1 MENSKVY
8 CILCGAE
15 NNSSDKFCGKCGES
29 LSQQDTELQEYLKE
43 KVTDKVKST
52 VKDKATDSLL
62 DMLKKFL
69 NSKAYGIIMSLSIIT
84 ATATAV
90 AGGSGGGITEFEAD
104 TPGQFI
110 DGSLHMINV
119 EESTA
124 LYRGRYDIYPGPG
137 GSLSQLYVLTD
148 YASVGVD
155 LQVTGDGARVMTL
168 DGDTVGLEQ
177 VFTVEGSVLEF
188 HMTEPT
194 MEGGT
199 YESIVKIDSSFG
211 LSYVEHIHNGVRI
224 FLEEYVAPGVLV
236 HRISRTERET
246 DADGNLTYDLTEQFY
261 DNTGRSLSWYY
272 LDNEGV
278 ETTREEFVYDDT
290 AGTTARTRYEMGLP
304 TVYELTNADGNPLE
318 EIGYIDGEQYY
329 RYLYEYYPSGVIK
342 SRTAYEN
349 AYTGSRR
356 TEYYE
361 DGITVKAYIEY
372 SEDGTVFS
380 EDYYDENGNRIE

>member
-8 CILCGAE
+8 CILCGTE
-15 NNSSDKFCGKCGES
+15 NKSTDKFCGKCGES

-43 KVTDKVKST
+43 KVTDKVKSK
-52 VKDKATDSLL
+52 VKGKATDSLL

-119 EESTA
+119 EESIA
-124 LYRGRYDIYPGPG
+124 LFRGRYDIYPGPD
-137 GSLSQLYVLTD
+137 GSLSQIYITTSYSSIGTD
-148 YASVGVD
+148 LSAKAIGGTELKLAGVEVESG
-155 LQVTGDGARVMTL
+155 QM
-168 DGDTVGLEQ
+168 
-177 VFTVEGSVLEF
+177 FTVSGTNPVIMMHATDENY
-188 HMTEPT
+188 MTV
-194 MEGGT
+194 
-199 YESIVKIDSSFG
+199 VKIDSSFG
-211 LSYVEHIHNGVRI
+211 LSYEEHIQDGVRI

-236 HRISRTERET
+236 HRISRTEQGV
-246 DADGNLTYDLTEQFY
+246 DADGNLIYDFTEEFY
-261 DNTGRSLSWYY
+261 DDTGRRLSWYY
-272 LDNEGV
+272 LNTEGV
-278 ETTREEFVYDDT
+278 ETTREEYVYDDA
-290 AGTTARTRYEMGLP
+290 AGTTARTRYEMGLK

-380 EDYYDENGNRIE
+380 ETHYDENGDRIE